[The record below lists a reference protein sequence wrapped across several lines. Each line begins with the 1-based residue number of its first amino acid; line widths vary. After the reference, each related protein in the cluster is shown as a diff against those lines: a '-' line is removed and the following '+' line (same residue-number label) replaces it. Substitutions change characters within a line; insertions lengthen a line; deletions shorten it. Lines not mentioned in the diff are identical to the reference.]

1 MPELQWVYRRAYEV
15 FNYRLRHWAGGRLA
29 SHCRPVSI
37 IFLLTE
43 RCNAKCLHCNIWMN
57 RGQENSPTLE
67 QWKTVLNDMRQW
79 LGPVQVTFS
88 GGEALLKPYT
98 IDLVR
103 HAHSLGLNLELLTHG
118 WWEDQTKIESVALAK
133 PWRVTISCDG
143 IGEVH
148 NIVRGKPNFWE
159 KTSRTIETLLRM
171 RQEHKLGY
179 TIRLKN
185 VIMSHNLSD
194 TLKVAEF
201 ANRDG
206 MEVFY
211 QPIEQNYNTADNPE
225 WYTESNNWPSDP
237 SLAISNVRQ
246 LIEMKR
252 KGFHIANSFAQLE
265 AMVPYFQNPD
275 QLRIATQTHSAHEQR
290 RSCNALITLQFQS
303 NGDVTVCTGV
313 PPVGNVKETP
323 IREIWENRPHF
334 WEQGCCLERRC
345 SEAELTQID
354 PAASLKAASAWKR

>member
-37 IFLLTE
+37 VFLLTE

-57 RGQENSPTLE
+57 RGQENSPSLE
-67 QWKTVLNDMRQW
+67 QWQTVLTDMRQW
-79 LGPVQVTFS
+79 LGPIHVVFS
-88 GGEALLKPYT
+88 GGEALLKPYA
-98 IDLVR
+98 IDLIR
-103 HAHSLGLNLELLTHG
+103 HAHALGLNLELLTHG

-133 PWRVTISCDG
+133 PYRVTISCDG

-159 KTSRTIETLLRM
+159 KTSRTIDTLLRM
-171 RQEHKLGY
+171 RQEHNLGY
-179 TIRLKN
+179 TVRLKN

-211 QPIEQNYNTADNPE
+211 QPIEQNYNTADNPD
-225 WYTESNNWPSDP
+225 WYTESNNWPSDT
-237 SLAISNVRQ
+237 SLAISNVKQ

-252 KGFHIANSFAQLE
+252 KGYRIANSFAQLE
-265 AMVPYFQNPD
+265 AMVPYFDNPD
-275 QLRIATQTHSAHEQR
+275 QLRIATQTHSAHEKR
-290 RSCNALITLQFQS
+290 RSCNALITLQLQS

-323 IREIWENRPHF
+323 IRQIWENRPRF
-334 WEQGCCLERRC
+334 WEQGCCLEKRC
-345 SEAELTQID
+345 SVEELRHIE
-354 PAASLKAASAWKR
+354 PAASFKAASAWKR

>member
-37 IFLLTE
+37 VFLLTE

-57 RGQENSPTLE
+57 RGQENSPTFE
-67 QWKTVLNDMRQW
+67 QWQTVLTDMRRW

-98 IDLVR
+98 IDLIR
-103 HAHSLGLNLELLTHG
+103 HAHDLGLNLELLTHG
-118 WWEDQTKIESVALAK
+118 WWEDQTKIEKVALAK
-133 PWRVTISCDG
+133 PWRVTISLDG

-159 KTSRTIETLLRM
+159 KTSRTIDTLRRM
-171 RQEHKLGY
+171 RKEHKLGY

-201 ANRDG
+201 ANQDG
-206 MEVFY
+206 MDVFY

-225 WYTESNNWPSDP
+225 WYTQSNNWPSDT

-252 KGFHIANSFAQLE
+252 KGYRIANSFAQLE
-265 AMVPYFQNPD
+265 AMIPYFENPD
-275 QLRIATQTHSAHEQR
+275 QSRIAIQTHSAHEQR
-290 RSCNALITLQFQS
+290 RSCNALIMMQLQS
-303 NGDVTVCTGV
+303 NGDITVCTGA
-313 PPVGNVKETP
+313 PSVGNVKDAP

-334 WEQGCCLERRC
+334 WEQGCCLEKRC
-345 SEAELTQID
+345 SETELLQID